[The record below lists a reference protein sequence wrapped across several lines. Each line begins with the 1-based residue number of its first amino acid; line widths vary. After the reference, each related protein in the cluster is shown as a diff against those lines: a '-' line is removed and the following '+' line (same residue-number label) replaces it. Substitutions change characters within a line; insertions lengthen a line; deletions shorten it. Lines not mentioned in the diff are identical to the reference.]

1 MCQQPGSWYL
11 LKNAYSRAEL
21 PISAELGAS
30 FELCLLRACTLVAE
44 EGSDLAFR
52 LVLEE
57 MDANQRNRRRCLVA
71 IATLGLGPLGVNSF
85 VGPALAGGSVR
96 SRSSMTASRRLVRSS
111 SACLSGRVPQEL
123 ARASSAPT
131 MSAAVE
137 VNLPLETRLS
147 VVRIAATN
155 VQLHVVG
162 SCVVR

>member
-1 MCQQPGSWYL
+1 MRNSLFPPSL
-11 LKNAYSRAEL
+11 
-21 PISAELGAS
+21 ELGAS

-52 LVLEE
+52 LVVEE

-155 VQLHVVG
+155 VQLHVVV